1 MKNGFILTAFFMA
14 AIFLYSPLKA
24 QKVTKI
30 QQDADKKGITLP
42 PSPWHLMDIWW
53 YFQYSTKDF
62 QRLDIDIHIDK
73 NVPDDVN
80 LYIAP
85 LGLAQLSGI
94 NCYGGLQ
101 THTGGWTSKDSRKIV
116 RGGRGGIFSRW
127 SKDHQPIGLDYV
139 DMFPGGFCE
148 SNGYE
153 GEFCSVRR
161 PYAWNA
167 GSYTFSLIKE
177 ETINF
182 KNAPHTWFSLNI
194 KSHQDKSEWKIGRL
208 LFEGKDFV
216 FWDRHAAFVEIY
228 GGNSDI
234 PEVTVTFNYPRING
248 EEPAYRG
255 ASARRETQGLAS
267 APNCADVKTDK
278 DKIFVSISPVIRE
291 KEFLQTSLDL
301 VKKTPL
307 RALIESNGK

>member
-30 QQDADKKGITLP
+30 QQDADKKGVTLP

-116 RGGRGGIFSRW
+116 RGGRGGIFHAGAKTTNRSDSTMW
-127 SKDHQPIGLDYV
+127 I
-139 DMFPGGFCE
+139 
-148 SNGYE
+148 
-153 GEFCSVRR
+153 CS
-161 PYAWNA
+161 PA
-167 GSYTFSLIKE
+167 
-177 ETINF
+177 
-182 KNAPHTWFSLNI
+182 
-194 KSHQDKSEWKIGRL
+194 
-208 LFEGKDFV
+208 DFV
-216 FWDRHAAFVEIY
+216 KAMAMKGNFAA
-228 GGNSDI
+228 S
-234 PEVTVTFNYPRING
+234 
-248 EEPAYRG
+248 G
-255 ASARRETQGLAS
+255 AH
-267 APNCADVKTDK
+267 
-278 DKIFVSISPVIRE
+278 
-291 KEFLQTSLDL
+291 
-301 VKKTPL
+301 TPGMPG
-307 RALIESNGK
+307 RTPSR